1 MAFFRSYRCKYLDRA
16 TDLLPPSEHQKLY
29 RQPTEE
35 THGTEINKSHYS
47 ALPTCKTP
55 LSLLCVAT
63 KGKGLHVYLH
73 GRYQILTLPMVA
85 QRNVNVVCSPDL
97 SHLLVHQ
104 EKSMNLSLFSI
115 PALTKQ
121 QHNLQIITS
130 LYCSITS
137 HVEAMQTHV
146 PEILA
151 SWRVS
156 IKPLDT
162 KLEALVRLLK
172 DYGVEPDLR
181 LVLRHYI
188 LVGNTTTSQEMSSAI
203 EQFFTGVQMNDQLVT
218 RMERSL
224 HAAIANMETTAR
236 SYILGPARALAFHA
250 GELLGQARFAPWLLS
265 VEAAQQTL
273 DLCDVLVTTAEYTL
287 TQIVEARFRLQDFI
301 AWLRAKGSEVKAKGT
316 ATNSVQSD
324 TAKKRRVPQATVDK
338 MLMYLRSETYQ
349 SNSLTE
355 KLLGIPLTVSH
366 YYFVHVNACCCYL
379 VLDAKTKQGRRTW
392 A

>member
-1 MAFFRSYRCKYLDRA
+1 MKFYSLSYRCKFLDRA
-16 TDLLPPSEHQKLY
+16 SDLLPPSEHQKLY

-35 THGTEINKSHYS
+35 THGTEVNNSQYS

-73 GRYQILTLPMVA
+73 GRYRIITLPMMA

-115 PALTKQ
+115 PSFSKQ
-121 QHNLQIITS
+121 RHNLQIIS
-130 LYCSITS
+130 ALYCSMTS
-137 HVEAMQTHV
+137 HMEAIQMHV

-162 KLEALVRLLK
+162 KMEALVRLLK

-181 LVLRHYI
+181 TVLRHYI
-188 LVGNTTTSQEMSSAI
+188 LVGNTTSSQDIGSAI

-224 HAAIANMETTAR
+224 QAAIANVETTAR
-236 SYILGPARALAFHA
+236 SFLLGPARALAFHA
-250 GELLGQARFAPWLLS
+250 GELLGLARFAPSLLS
-265 VEAAQQTL
+265 PEAAQRTL
-273 DLCDVLVTTAEYTL
+273 DLCGVLLTTAEYTL
-287 TQIVEARFRLQDFI
+287 TKIVEARFRLQDFI
-301 AWLRAKGSEVKAKGT
+301 AWLRAKGSEIKAKGT
-316 ATNSVQSD
+316 ALNSAQSD
-324 TAKKRRVPQATVDK
+324 NAKKRRVSQATVDK
-338 MLMYLRSETYQ
+338 MLMYLRSESYQ
-349 SNSLTE
+349 SNSVVE
-355 KLLGIPLTVSH
+355 RLLGIPLTVSH
-366 YYFVHVNACCCYL
+366 LPIFV
-379 VLDAKTKQGRRTW
+379 R
-392 A
+392 